1 MCENQVVNYGRDV
14 NHTLKIIDNFEK
26 NILPVKMPI
35 LTIF

>member
-14 NHTLKIIDNFEK
+14 NYTLKTTDNFEK
-26 NILPVKMPI
+26 NILPVKMLI